1 MKLMRIFLK
10 ISKWIILICIGCVAY
25 GLFVEPKTLEV
36 RGPQFT
42 SNKYTGPPLRIGI
55 ISDIHI
61 GGMHVPAKR
70 VEKLVADMN
79 ELKPDLVLLP
89 GDFVGTH
96 LSLEEAS
103 DEFNAEIKK
112 GVGYLANL
120 KAPAFAVL
128 GNHDALYD
136 RETMTRMIEATG
148 LTLLENKAVI
158 FGGICL
164 VGLGDYKTSFA
175 DRAAYNTCP
184 KGMPPIAFTHSP
196 QAWESFRSDTVLAIA
211 GHTHGGQV
219 NLPIYGRRVNSTNL
233 GPEHSYGFSKLGGVD
248 VFVSAGVGT
257 SILPVRFRAPPE
269 VVLITLTADRP

>member
-1 MKLMRIFLK
+1 MKRFVFKTIGLL
-10 ISKWIILICIGCVAY
+10 ILVGFGCVGY
-25 GLFVEPKTLEV
+25 GLFIEPKTLEL
-36 RGPQFT
+36 RGPEFV
-42 SNKYTGPPLRIGI
+42 SSKYKGPPLRIGI

-79 ELKPDLVLLP
+79 RLKPDVVLLP

-103 DEFNAEIKK
+103 DEFNAQIKE
-112 GVGYLANL
+112 GVAYLADLN
-120 KAPAFAVL
+120 APAFAVL

-136 RETMTRMIEATG
+136 REVMTRMVEATG
-148 LTLLENKAVI
+148 VTLLENKAVA

-175 DRAAYNTCP
+175 DRAAYNACP

-196 QAWESFRSDTVLAIA
+196 QAWESFRSDTILAIA

-219 NLPIYGRRVNSTNL
+219 NLPVFGRRVNSTNL
-233 GPEHSYGFSKLGGVD
+233 GPEHSYGFSNLGGVD

-269 VVLITLTADRP
+269 VVVISLSAQTP